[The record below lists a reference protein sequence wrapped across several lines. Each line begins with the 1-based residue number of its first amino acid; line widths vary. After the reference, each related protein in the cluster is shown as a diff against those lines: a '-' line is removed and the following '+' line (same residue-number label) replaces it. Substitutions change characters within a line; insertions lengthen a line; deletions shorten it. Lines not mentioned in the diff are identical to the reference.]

1 MEGTMTPDEV
11 VLVQSSFAKVLPISD
26 VAADLFYDRL
36 FELDP
41 SLRPLFPEDLRDQKK
56 KLMTML
62 RVAVTGLNDTPSIVP
77 AVQALGRRHAS
88 YGVVPAHYATV
99 GAALLDTLAKGLGEA
114 FTTEVRAA
122 WVSIYGVLSGLMIA
136 AGEQPA

>member
-11 VLVQSSFAKVLPISD
+11 VLVQSSFAQVLPISD
-26 VAADLFYDRL
+26 IAADLFYDRL

-41 SLRPLFPEDLRDQKK
+41 SLRALFPEDLRDQKK

-62 RVAVTGLNDTPSIVP
+62 RVAVTGLSDTPSIVP

-114 FTTEVRAA
+114 YTPEVRAA